1 MVLVVEEVEEVMVR
15 ERTRRWCDATMFVAW
30 PTV

>member
-1 MVLVVEEVEEVMVR
+1 MVLVEEVVEEGMVR
-15 ERTRRWCDATMFVAW
+15 ERTRRWCVATMFVAW